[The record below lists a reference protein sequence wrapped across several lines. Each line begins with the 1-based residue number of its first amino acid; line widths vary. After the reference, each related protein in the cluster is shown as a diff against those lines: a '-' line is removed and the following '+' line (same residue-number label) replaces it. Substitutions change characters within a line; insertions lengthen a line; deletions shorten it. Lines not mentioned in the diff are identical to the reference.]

1 MGILRRT
8 DPESAAFSP
17 KKTVTG
23 RFRTADNPHGMQ
35 KIRTTSGKSANTVQN
50 PHSPLKIRTTVGKS
64 ANTVKNPHGMQ
75 KIRTHGRRAVRG
87 PVFHRPAVP
96 GAQVNSHVPGRL
108 FFEPAHTPV
117 RRNSSEPVP
126 ATHSGRT
133 QTWRRA
139 RSSMSSCCSGR
150 ARWPAPNTGHTVLNP
165 SKTLTRHKDRAPIA
179 DTHP

>member
-1 MGILRRT
+1 MRIFSGLCGFSAGRADSWLVVRIFKDLCGFVMEILRRT
-8 DPESAAFSP
+8 GPESAAFSP

-23 RFRTADNPHGMQ
+23 RFRAAD
-35 KIRTTSGKSANTVQN
+35 
-50 PHSPLKIRTTVGKS
+50 
-64 ANTVKNPHGMQ
+64 NPHGMQ

-126 ATHSGRT
+126 AMHSGRT

-150 ARWPAPNTGHTVLNP
+150 ARWSAPNTGHTVLNP
-165 SKTLTRHKDRAPIA
+165 SKTLTRHKGRAPIA
-179 DTHP
+179 DAHPDV